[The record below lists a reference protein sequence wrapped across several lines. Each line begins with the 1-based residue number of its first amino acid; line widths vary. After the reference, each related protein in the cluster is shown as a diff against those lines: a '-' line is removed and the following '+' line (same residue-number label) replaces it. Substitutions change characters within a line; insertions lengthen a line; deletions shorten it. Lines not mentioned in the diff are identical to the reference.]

1 MCRLLLINFF
11 VLLFLA
17 GPGKAAGQST
27 ELAQLQGVTVVV
39 EDLDRKEKML
49 GLNEAW
55 LKDHILALLQSKVP
69 RLMVNQP
76 SAEGSLLVDA
86 TFGMIKRKGK
96 TIRYYGVLEVEA
108 FRLVAIKKTEQ
119 IIWAPVWDGQYIL
132 TGLPHKAA
140 AQVKE
145 TLDLII
151 TDFAAKWH
159 RDNPVEKGKNKK

>member
-1 MCRLLLINFF
+1 MCRLLLINFLI
-11 VLLFLA
+11 LLFLA

-27 ELAQLQGVTVVV
+27 ELAQLQGVTLVV

-49 GLNEAW
+49 GLNEEW
-55 LKDHILALLQSKVP
+55 LKNHTLMLLQSKVP

-86 TFGMIKRKGK
+86 TFGMIVREGK

-132 TGLPHKAA
+132 TGLPHKAT

-159 RDNPVEKGKNKK
+159 HDNPVEKGKNKK